1 MTTPDASQS
10 ASQSASHPPPANASV
25 SHITETRQDPP
36 RGMGGMTAVQA
47 WYAVAV
53 LTLANVSGS
62 IDRQIFTS
70 LVGPVKRD
78 LGLSDTQ
85 VSLLMGFGFA
95 VFFSIFGLA
104 IGRLVDRGRRTLIV
118 AIGAT
123 LWSLM
128 TAVTGLTRNYA
139 QLLMARV
146 GVGVGEATLS
156 PAAVSIIGDAFP
168 RGRLGTAMSVYMLGT
183 FFGSGVSY
191 ALGAWIVSA
200 ADAPGL
206 ITLPVIGAVHPWQT
220 VFFIIGLPGLL
231 VTLLMFTVREPSRP
245 AATTH
250 ADLSTATLSATSV
263 PASVK
268 GTQAPEPAVPVSQV
282 LAYLRR
288 NARTMTALCL
298 GFMCAASVNW
308 GIGAWLQAFFVRTHG
323 WSVTQAGA
331 LQGVLTM
338 TLGPLGTL
346 MGGWLADRYARRG
359 MIDAPIRVGMLGV
372 GGMIVFAGLYPVVPS
387 ASVAAALLVPVN
399 LFAALPWGAANAAI
413 AEAMPSRMRGQGSAI
428 FQLMVGLAGGIG
440 PTAVAL
446 ITDRVYADDAALRWS
461 LVIVTVVGMTIALG
475 LLAWGRPAFTR
486 TVLARDERVLTR

>member
-1 MTTPDASQS
+1 MADSST
-10 ASQSASHPPPANASV
+10 PPAAARAEPN
-25 SHITETRQDPP
+25 
-36 RGMGGMTAVQA
+36 RGFGGGLSAAQA
-47 WYAVAV
+47 WYAVAI

-95 VFFSIFGLA
+95 VFFSVFGLA

-118 AIGAT
+118 AVGAA
-123 LWSLM
+123 LWSVM
-128 TAVTGLTRNYA
+128 TAVTGLTRSYA
-139 QLLMARV
+139 QLLLARV
-146 GVGVGEATLS
+146 GVGVGEATLGPS
-156 PAAVSIIGDAFP
+156 AVSIIADAFP

-206 ITLPVIGAVHPWQT
+206 VTLPIVGAVHPWQT

-231 VTLLMFTVREPSRP
+231 VTLLMFTVREPART
-245 AATTH
+245 AGAR
-250 ADLSTATLSATSV
+250 ADTPV
-263 PASVK
+263 PL
-268 GTQAPEPAVPVSQV
+268 SQV
-282 LAYLRR
+282 IAYLRR

-298 GFMCAASVNW
+298 GFTCSASVNW

-323 WSVTQAGA
+323 WSVAEAGA
-331 LQGVLTM
+331 LQGALTM
-338 TLGPLGTL
+338 GLGPLGTL
-346 MGGWLADRYARRG
+346 AGGWLADRYAQRG
-359 MIDAPIRVGMLGV
+359 MIDAPLRIGMLGAA
-372 GGMIVFAGLYPVVPS
+372 GMIVFAGLYPLVPS
-387 ASVAAALLVPVN
+387 ATLAAALLIPVN

-446 ITDRVYADDAALRWS
+446 VTDRVYGNDASLRWS
-461 LVIVTVVGMTIALG
+461 LATVTVVGMTLALAI
-475 LLAWGRPAFTR
+475 LAWGRPAYR
-486 TVLARDERVLTR
+486 ATVAAREASREASRERAMADTPTA

>member
-1 MTTPDASQS
+1 MADTST
-10 ASQSASHPPPANASV
+10 PPAAARAEPN
-25 SHITETRQDPP
+25 
-36 RGMGGMTAVQA
+36 RGFGGGLSAAQA
-47 WYAVAV
+47 WYAVAI

-95 VFFSIFGLA
+95 VFFSVFGLA

-118 AIGAT
+118 AVGAA
-123 LWSLM
+123 LWSVM
-128 TAVTGLTRNYA
+128 TAVTGLTRSYA
-139 QLLMARV
+139 QLLLARV
-146 GVGVGEATLS
+146 GVGVGEATLGPS
-156 PAAVSIIGDAFP
+156 AVSIIADAFP

-206 ITLPVIGAVHPWQT
+206 VTLPIVGAVHPWQT

-231 VTLLMFTVREPSRP
+231 VTLLMFTVREPART
-245 AATTH
+245 AGAR
-250 ADLSTATLSATSV
+250 ADTPV
-263 PASVK
+263 PL
-268 GTQAPEPAVPVSQV
+268 SQV
-282 LAYLRR
+282 IAYLRR

-298 GFMCAASVNW
+298 GFTCSASVNW

-323 WSVTQAGA
+323 WSVAEAGA
-331 LQGVLTM
+331 LQGALTM
-338 TLGPLGTL
+338 GLGPLGTL
-346 MGGWLADRYARRG
+346 AGGWLADRYARRG
-359 MIDAPIRVGMLGV
+359 MIDAPLRIGMLGAA
-372 GGMIVFAGLYPVVPS
+372 GMIVFAGLYPLVPS
-387 ASVAAALLVPVN
+387 ATLAAALLIPVN

-446 ITDRVYADDAALRWS
+446 VTDRVYGNDASLRWS
-461 LVIVTVVGMTIALG
+461 LATVTVAGMTLALAI
-475 LLAWGRPAFTR
+475 LAWGRPAYR
-486 TVLARDERVLTR
+486 ATVAAREASREAFRERAMSDAPTA

>member
-1 MTTPDASQS
+1 MAKTDQASNSPQPHASRTFGGGLS
-10 ASQSASHPPPANASV
+10 A
-25 SHITETRQDPP
+25 T
-36 RGMGGMTAVQA
+36 QA
-47 WYAVAV
+47 WYAVAI

-118 AIGAT
+118 AVGAA
-123 LWSLM
+123 LWSVM
-128 TAVTGLTRNYA
+128 TAITGLTRSYS
-139 QLLMARV
+139 QLLLARV
-146 GVGVGEATLS
+146 GVGVGEATLG
-156 PAAVSIIGDAFP
+156 PAAVSVIADAFP

-191 ALGAWIVSA
+191 ALGAWIVSV
-200 ADAPGL
+200 ADTPGL
-206 ITLPVIGAVHPWQT
+206 VTLPVVGAVHPWQT

-231 VTLLMFTVREPSRP
+231 VTLLMLTVREPART
-245 AATTH
+245 AGVR
-250 ADLSTATLSATSV
+250 ADV
-263 PASVK
+263 
-268 GTQAPEPAVPVSQV
+268 QIPVAQV

-288 NARTMTALCL
+288 NARTMTALCV
-298 GFMCAASVNW
+298 GFTCSASVNW

-323 WSVTQAGA
+323 WSVAEAGA
-331 LQGVLTM
+331 LQGALTM
-338 TLGPLGTL
+338 GLGPVGTL
-346 MGGWLADRYARRG
+346 LGGWLADRYAARG
-359 MIDAPIRVGMLGV
+359 MIDAPLRIGMLGAA
-372 GGMIVFAGLYPVVPS
+372 GMIVFAGLYPLVPS
-387 ASVAAALLVPVN
+387 ATLAAALLIPVN

-446 ITDRVYADDAALRWS
+446 LTDRVYGDDAALRYS
-461 LVIVTVVGMTIALG
+461 LTSVTIVGMTLALA
-475 LLAWGRPAFTR
+475 LLAWGRPAYR
-486 TVLARDERVLTR
+486 ATVAARDESRERAAAHAAG